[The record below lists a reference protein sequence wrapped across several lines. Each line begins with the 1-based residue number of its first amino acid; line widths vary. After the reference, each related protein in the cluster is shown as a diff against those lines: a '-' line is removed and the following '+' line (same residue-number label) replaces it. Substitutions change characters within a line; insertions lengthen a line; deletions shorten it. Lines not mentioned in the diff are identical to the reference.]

1 MPCIFIAIAL
11 NLKIILKSINNINSS
26 NLWTEGIFPFVCVWV
41 CAFPVCWSLT
51 FWVKFT
57 LKCYFLNFSLLLKD
71 TKVRHGHMHTHT
83 HLQTHTCLLAHTLQ
97 THEYTCTHTHMH
109 AYTRACLHDWFCTR
123 EITWHFLPCC
133 STLPLSPHHPWRRQP
148 LSDLVVCWGVSS

>member
-71 TKVRHGHMHTHT
+71 TKVRHGHKHTHT
-83 HLQTHTCLLAHTLQ
+83 LANTHMP
-97 THEYTCTHTHMH
+97 TCTHPTNTRIHMYSHTH
-109 AYTRACLHDWFCTR
+109 ACIYTCMLAWLILHERNYMTFSPLLLHPSLKPSPPMEKTAPEWLSCLLRC
-123 EITWHFLPCC
+123 I
-133 STLPLSPHHPWRRQP
+133 
-148 LSDLVVCWGVSS
+148 